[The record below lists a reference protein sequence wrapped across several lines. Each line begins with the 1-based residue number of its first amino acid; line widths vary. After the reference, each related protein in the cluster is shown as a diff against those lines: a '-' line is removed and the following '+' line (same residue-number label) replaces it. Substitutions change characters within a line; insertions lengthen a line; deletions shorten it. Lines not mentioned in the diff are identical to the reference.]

1 MHADRDAMTGMA
13 IPPVLAG
20 AGLTVGAGPAVG
32 TGQKMSASIANF
44 LRIADVAKRLATHL
58 QPGSANNPTEFFR
71 LCLFLAR
78 GIDYAV
84 ANNEV
89 PSKALDLPLLLKQN
103 ACKIGWFSDK
113 DSQEL
118 FTLANEIGNSF
129 CSRDVNTVLSDYLSI
144 ISTVMSRFYPLMK
157 MGQILASLE
166 VKPGYGAYVI
176 DFHISKNIAHSQQ
189 EKIWLFVV
197 QGDNT
202 ETSACIIS
210 PQHVNFLLNGKGVE
224 GRTTVSM
231 DTGPQI
237 PTNVTTMLKYG
248 TNLLQAVGQFNG
260 HYIIAVVFMSVTPL
274 SETPVLLDYVESD
287 VAAADPDSDIIEGPS
302 CVSLNCP
309 ISYTRIRTPVKG
321 HSCKHLQCF
330 DFSNFVHINSRRPS
344 WRCPH
349 CNQHV
354 CYSDIRVVQNMV
366 KVLKEVGENVADV
379 IISADGSWKAIVEG
393 DDNADQTS
401 KGTFNCQKETIGQ
414 QERTTFS
421 NALPLVM
428 DLTEDDNRMD
438 VVSTSDI
445 EDRKPSQATLQS
457 QPVATNLTIPNAVV
471 QNVASQV
478 EDGFWSDVYLN
489 HGSGTPIAG
498 LGLQMVNGM
507 SELNPASIMA
517 SSGITDAF
525 SPVLNHDVVGHG
537 NNNLTS
543 LLQNQISAS
552 ANLRQSQL
560 VNAAVNNESGRLMQ
574 IPRHVNRAPI
584 AVQAL
589 PVPSQTSIQQQRL
602 STNLNS
608 AIPNGSSFA
617 SQAALS
623 KTPTSNGF
631 NMASNHMY
639 RQLQNQRSHTNP
651 HQVLDRTSPSLQ
663 HHSTVQN
670 RNHPD
675 GSSVVGQSVQQ
686 DGGVSNSCQLL
697 GASRASSGLWN
708 ESQSLRQHQAFRMPQ
723 PRSRSPSVGR
733 STSALPLSQTQQRI
747 AQVGAGN
754 TAGFPNSQHS
764 RFTAAAQLAVQMARQ
779 PPSVPVQIPTS
790 RGTSYL
796 NTDGTRAPAMM
807 QGGNVGAA
815 ALANTGTDGGLNLS
829 SEQNWRPSGRM
840 RGSLSGQA
848 ATAYGD
854 LIIQPTQ
861 PAPAPQPRVTSAL
874 PSVPPPM
881 QAFLANSRNVTQAQ
895 SSTEPASVNGNLR
908 TLT

>member
-1 MHADRDAMTGMA
+1 MTGMA

-32 TGQKMSASIANF
+32 TGQKMSVSIANF

-58 QPGSANNPTEFFR
+58 QPGSAKNPTEFFR

-89 PSKALDLPLLLKQN
+89 PSKALDLPLLLKQVCLCKNDHFLEAAIMVLMISVKN

-166 VKPGYGAYVI
+166 VK
-176 DFHISKNIAHSQQ
+176 
-189 EKIWLFVV
+189 WLFVV

-202 ETSACIIS
+202 EASACIIS

-248 TNLLQAVGQFNG
+248 TNLFKQLASSMVCLG

-274 SETPVLLDYVESD
+274 PETPVLLDYVESD

-309 ISYTRIRTPVKG
+309 IR
-321 HSCKHLQCF
+321 
-330 DFSNFVHINSRRPS
+330 
-344 WRCPH
+344 
-349 CNQHV
+349 
-354 CYSDIRVVQNMV
+354 YSM
-366 KVLKEVGENVADV
+366 VLKEVGENVADV
-379 IISADGSWKAIVEG
+379 IISADGSWKAILEG

-401 KGTFNCQKETIGQ
+401 KGTVNCQKETIGQ
-414 QERTTFS
+414 QEPTTFS
-421 NALPLVM
+421 NALPL
-428 DLTEDDNRMD
+428 
-438 VVSTSDI
+438 
-445 EDRKPSQATLQS
+445 
-457 QPVATNLTIPNAVV
+457 
-471 QNVASQV
+471 
-478 EDGFWSDVYLN
+478 
-489 HGSGTPIAG
+489 
-498 LGLQMVNGM
+498 
-507 SELNPASIMA
+507 
-517 SSGITDAF
+517 
-525 SPVLNHDVVGHG
+525 
-537 NNNLTS
+537 
-543 LLQNQISAS
+543 
-552 ANLRQSQL
+552 SQL
-560 VNAAVNNESGRLMQ
+560 VNAAVNESGRLMQ

-589 PVPSQTSIQQQRL
+589 PVPSQTSIQQQSCKIRDPYK
-602 STNLNS
+602 STSSVGQDFTLIAASLNS
-608 AIPNGSSFA
+608 TEFTSASSFSDA
-617 SQAALS
+617 PTQESIS
-623 KTPTSNGF
+623 K
-631 NMASNHMY
+631 
-639 RQLQNQRSHTNP
+639 RRSINF
-651 HQVLDRTSPSLQ
+651 SPSTKL
-663 HHSTVQN
+663 
-670 RNHPD
+670 
-675 GSSVVGQSVQQ
+675 
-686 DGGVSNSCQLL
+686 
-697 GASRASSGLWN
+697 
-708 ESQSLRQHQAFRMPQ
+708 
-723 PRSRSPSVGR
+723 
-733 STSALPLSQTQQRI
+733 TQQRI

-861 PAPAPQPRVTSAL
+861 PAPAPAPAPQPRVTSAL